1 MKRPAHLSASNYVPD
16 ISSKR
21 RNKWLLWVGAV
32 LSLMLML
39 ADAPAKGAS
48 SRERE
53 VSVGIEGNVERILN
67 EPDYTP
73 LPVNENASII
83 LRVHSVQQTPEG
95 QYKYNFA
102 YLGLQS
108 GVFNLADYLQ
118 DAEGKRVRDRLPAM
132 SVTVRALLPEDAPT
146 TLPDMPTALPPRRIP
161 YRPTVAALLL
171 AWLGC
176 GAALF
181 YKPRPKPIAPPP
193 PPPPPTSLGAILEPL
208 ALKAARK
215 TITTEEK
222 ILLEQTIIGFWSGKL
237 EISELD
243 AQEQRE
249 AILEDEEGGAL
260 LRSVERW
267 LYQPYSH
274 ILTSE
279 VSKALA
285 PYFDIPAPV
294 KIADGDKDNEMESH
308 PEDAEEDDHSE
319 DEDDHR
325 GEDQEADALQD
336 TEDESQHV
344 DDTRKRRTTAADA
357 KNPIQKNFKTNVPA
371 RNRKQV

>member
-1 MKRPAHLSASNYVPD
+1 MKMPAHLSASNHVPD

-21 RNKWLLWVGAV
+21 RNKWWMRVGAV
-32 LSLMLML
+32 LSLMLVL

-118 DAEGKRVRDRLPAM
+118 DADGKRVRDRLPAM

-222 ILLEQTIIGFWSGKL
+222 ILLEQTIIGFWSEKL

-294 KIADGDKDNEMESH
+294 KIADGDKANKMESH
-308 PEDAEEDDHSE
+308 PEDAEEDDE
-319 DEDDHR
+319 R
-325 GEDQEADALQD
+325 GEDHEADALQD
-336 TEDESQHV
+336 AEDESQHV
-344 DDTRKRRTTAADA
+344 DDTRKRLATAADA
-357 KNPIQKNFKTNVPA
+357 KNSAQKSPKPNGPA
-371 RNRKQV
+371 RTKKQV